1 MINRVNRPYYQRKEI
16 DEPMYDDS
24 ALIVCPDVRIKYE
37 NKAARPNANIIRVF
51 TERWTR

>member
-1 MINRVNRPYYQRKEI
+1 MLSKVDKPYYDVRQI

-37 NKAARPNANIIRVF
+37 NKAAKPNANIIRVF
-51 TERWTR
+51 TERWIR